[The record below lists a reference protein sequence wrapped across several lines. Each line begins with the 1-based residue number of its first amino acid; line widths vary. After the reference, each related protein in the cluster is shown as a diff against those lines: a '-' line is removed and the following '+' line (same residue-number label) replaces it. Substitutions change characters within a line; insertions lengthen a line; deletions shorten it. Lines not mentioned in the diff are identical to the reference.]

1 MIRKNNHLLDIK
13 YEVECFQKWM
23 VEKDEAIEQVKIYRV
38 AKWSSS
44 QRKKKLSHYKVRRI

>member
-13 YEVECFQKWM
+13 YEVECFQNWI
-23 VEKDEAIEQVKIYRV
+23 VEKNEAIEQVKIYRV